1 MAGLSKNILILEKEY
16 DLAQL
21 ISRGLEYEGFQA
33 QLAADPETALEL
45 IENQGIPLLLLDLRL
60 SQMKD
65 GKDLLT
71 ALQGY
76 PVAYII
82 MLKSGDEAL
91 AVQMIESGARDYLVK
106 DIGFLE
112 FLPHVVK
119 SVYKQLEVEN
129 RLAAARENIAKSEE
143 ELNLVR
149 ESMLELVAKIDE
161 EGTFQYVSSSYKTI
175 LGYEPAELLGKSAF
189 DFVCPEDLQ
198 YAIKAFQ
205 KGVTAPET
213 CSKEFRF
220 RHAEGFYVWLE
231 VKVNLTFDHER
242 KINGTVWVS
251 RDLTQRRE
259 IEEKLQDYKD
269 KYRRLL
275 DDLPVGVCR
284 TSPGLEG
291 QFIMANQALVEMLGY
306 ASEEE
311 LIKVKVRDLYL
322 DPAEREEFT
331 DNLLAKGS
339 VLGNHLQLKKKD
351 GTLLWCI
358 DNTRLVKDEKG
369 EEIQFESII
378 ENITELKLAK
388 KEISCQKKYFGAL
401 FANSTDAIAYINLKH
416 ECLDINARFTN
427 FFGYTLEDLKGKNL
441 DQLLAPGQKYPEA
454 KHLTEMVLT
463 GASVNLESVRSGKNG
478 KPLDVNIKGIPVL
491 IDGDITGCYLI
502 FVNITDRK
510 RIEETVQRSEERHR
524 EIMAAIEEGYYE
536 MDLAGN
542 ITFCNEASCRLMG
555 LSQKELI
562 GSHFPVL
569 FKDTS
574 MVYRVFHR
582 IYMSG
587 RPEKGF
593 MLEVVMA
600 DGKSR
605 FDEFSISLIK
615 DKNGKVQGFRG
626 VGRDITERKKYE
638 EKLRQLS
645 LHDQMTGTY
654 NRTYFEEELRR
665 LEGGRDYPITIITAD
680 LDGLKLIN
688 DTMGHWQGDE
698 LFKTC
703 AQVLKKPLRSSDIL
717 ARVGGDEFA
726 AILPRTDEKT
736 GAKIIGR
743 INTALEKNNE
753 KHPALPLSVSL
764 GAATAVSSEHPLEE
778 VFKKSDSLMYRD
790 KLLRST
796 SSRTKIVSA
805 LLEVLQE
812 RDHLSEGHAD
822 RLEEL
827 SLKIAE
833 RLGLSSRQMNDLSL
847 LAQFHDLGKVGIPE
861 RVLYKDGP
869 LTADE
874 REMIR
879 QHPEKGY
886 RIATSSPNLAVVA
899 DLILRHH
906 ERWDGSGYPLGLKG
920 EEIPIECRILAII
933 DAYDNMIH
941 GFYNKAMSSGEAI
954 EELQRGSGTQFDPE
968 LVEKIIP
975 ILQEGMN

>member
-1 MAGLSKNILILEKEY
+1 MVGLSKNIVILEKEY

-21 ISRGLEYEGFQA
+21 ISRGLEYEGFKA
-33 QLAADPETALEL
+33 HIAADPETALEL
-45 IENQGIPLLLLDLRL
+45 IENQGITLLLLDVRL
-60 SQMKD
+60 TKMKD

-71 ALQGY
+71 ALRGY

-82 MLKSGDEAL
+82 MLINGDEAQ
-91 AVQMIESGARDYLVK
+91 AVQMLEMGARDYLIK
-106 DIGFLE
+106 DTGFLE
-112 FLPHVVK
+112 FLPHVVNN
-119 SVYKQLEVEN
+119 VYRQIEVEN
-129 RLAAARENIAKSEE
+129 RLAEARENIAKSEE
-143 ELNLVR
+143 ELSIVTEN
-149 ESMLELVAKIDE
+149 MLELVAKISE
-161 EGTFQYVSSSYKTI
+161 EGTFQYVSPSYKTI
-175 LGYEPAELLGKSAF
+175 LGYDAEELLGKSAF
-189 DFVCPEDLQ
+189 DFVYPEDLQ
-198 YAIKAFQ
+198 HAVKAFQ
-205 KGVTAPET
+205 KGVTVPQT
-213 CSKEFRF
+213 CNKEFRF
-220 RHAEGFYVWLE
+220 KHAKGFYVWLE
-231 VKVNLTFDHER
+231 VKVNLTYDQER
-242 KINGTVWVS
+242 KINGTVWIS
-251 RDLTQRRE
+251 RDLTQRKE
-259 IEEKLQDYKD
+259 IEDKLQNCKD

-275 DDLPVGVCR
+275 DELPVGVCR

-291 QFIMANQALVEMLGY
+291 KFIMANQALVKMLGY

-311 LIKVKVRDLYL
+311 LKKVHVKDLYL
-322 DPAEREEFT
+322 DPAEREEYSK
-331 DNLLAKGS
+331 NLLAKGS
-339 VLGNHLQLKKKD
+339 ILGNHLQLKKKD

-358 DNTRLVKDEKG
+358 DNTRVVKDEKDD
-369 EEIQFESII
+369 IQFESII
-378 ENITELKLAK
+378 EDITELKLAK
-388 KEISCQKKYFGAL
+388 KEISSQKKYFGAL

-416 ECLDINARFTN
+416 KCLDINSRFTRL
-427 FFGYTLEDLKGKNL
+427 FGYTLADLKGK
-441 DQLLAPGQKYPEA
+441 DVDHILAPGQKYQEA

-463 GASVNLESVRSGKNG
+463 GASVNLESVRFNKGG

-542 ITFCNEASCRLMG
+542 ITFCNEAAYRLMG

-562 GSHFPVL
+562 GSHFPLL

-593 MLEVVMA
+593 MLEVVKA

-665 LEGGRDYPITIITAD
+665 LEGGRDYPITIICAD

-688 DTMGHWQGDE
+688 DTMGHRQGDE
-698 LFKTC
+698 LLKTC
-703 AQVLKKPLRSSDIL
+703 AQVLKKPLRSSDVL
-717 ARVGGDEFA
+717 ARVGGDEFT
-726 AILPRTDEKT
+726 AILPRTDEQT
-736 GAKIIGR
+736 GAKIIDR
-743 INTALEKNNE
+743 INTALQKNNA

-764 GAATAVSSEHPLEE
+764 GAATAVDREQPLEE
-778 VFKKSDSLMYRD
+778 IFKKSDALMYRD

-847 LAQFHDLGKVGIPE
+847 LAQVHDLGKVGIPE
-861 RVLYKDGP
+861 RVLYKDGT

-874 REMIR
+874 WEMIR

-941 GFYNKAMSSGEAI
+941 GFYNKAMSSVEAI
-954 EELQRGSGTQFDPE
+954 EELRRNSGTQFDPD

-975 ILQEGMN
+975 ILHEGMN